1 MRAFYY
7 DLQIDG
13 KPILVPD
20 EDVQMELSDLDSS
33 ESGRDE
39 SGVMHRIV
47 LRRNMKT
54 WALSYSALSQEE
66 YRYMES
72 LFASKD
78 EFTVRYVDK
87 DRREARCVA
96 YRSKHSL
103 TIHNVRL
110 GVYKNYKFNIIE
122 C

>member
-1 MRAFYY
+1 MRGLYY

-20 EDVQMELSDLDSS
+20 EDVQMEFSDLDSS

-39 SGVMHRIV
+39 SGVMHRII
-47 LRRNMKT
+47 LRRNVKT
-54 WALSYSALSQEE
+54 WSLSYAVLNREE

-72 LFASKD
+72 LFAGKD
-78 EFTVRYVDK
+78 QFTVSYVDK
-87 DRREARCVA
+87 DRCEARCVA

>member
-1 MRAFYY
+1 MRNYYY

-20 EDVQMELSDLDSS
+20 CDIAIEYTDLDDAD
-33 ESGRDE
+33 SGRDE

-47 LRRNMKT
+47 LREGVKSLQLNYAVLT
-54 WALSYSALSQEE
+54 AEE

-72 LFASKD
+72 LFRSKP
-78 EFTVRYVDK
+78 EF
-87 DRREARCVA
+87 CVETKNLSSESDTFTA
-96 YRSKHSL
+96 YRSKHG
-103 TIHNVRL
+103 IVVHNAAA
-110 GVYKNYKFNIIE
+110 GMYKNYKFSLIE